1 MSRMPIT
8 YRYLR
13 PFAMLATVAM
23 AFPQTR
29 PNAVQQPDTG
39 PVKFETTLQLVVE
52 MVSVTDK
59 NGKTVEGLTAKD
71 FTVTEDGKPQEIRF
85 CEYQKLADDA
95 PPPPRPAAPPQSC
108 EMGPGIRDK

>member
-1 MSRMPIT
+1 M
-8 YRYLR
+8 
-13 PFAMLATVAM
+13 
-23 AFPQTR
+23 
-29 PNAVQQPDTG
+29 QQPDTG
-39 PVKFETTLQLVVE
+39 AVKFETTLQLVVE

-95 PPPPRPAAPPQSC
+95 PPPPPARRRRRALPRRLPTGALSRKGSPGPLSRLQSL
-108 EMGPGIRDK
+108 PF